1 MAFTIGT
8 KIVRIA
14 SIYEG
19 SKETE
24 VIVHETVTKVGKSS
38 GTECIWVNHQH
49 KHEDCLYAV
58 YAYPDIPE
66 CVEFLERI
74 LALKAKHKEESNALM
89 SDTYK
94 LNNKLVLAGLK

>member
-1 MAFTIGT
+1 MAFSIGT

-14 SIYEG
+14 SVWEG
-19 SKETE
+19 SIETQ
-24 VIVHETVTKVGKSS
+24 VIVHETVTKIGKST

-49 KHEDCLYAV
+49 KPEDCLYAV

-66 CVEFLERI
+66 CVEFLQRTLD
-74 LALKAKHKEESNALM
+74 LAEKHKKEDAELM
-89 SDTYK
+89 TDTYK